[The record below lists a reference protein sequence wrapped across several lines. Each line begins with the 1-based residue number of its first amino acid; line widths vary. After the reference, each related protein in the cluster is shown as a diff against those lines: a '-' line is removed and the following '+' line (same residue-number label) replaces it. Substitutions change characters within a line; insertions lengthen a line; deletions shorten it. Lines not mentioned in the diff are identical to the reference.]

1 MALICL
7 CGHVSDRKVA
17 KAIDRGARTID
28 DITAACG
35 AGACCGGCHP
45 TILEMIDERTA
56 EVVIRPRFAV
66 N

>member
-17 KAIDRGARTID
+17 KAIDRGARTVD
-28 DITAACG
+28 DVTEASG

-45 TILEMIDERTA
+45 TILEMIEERTT
-56 EVVIRPRFAV
+56 EVAVRPRFAV
-66 N
+66 G

>member
-17 KAIDRGARTID
+17 KAIDRGAHTID
-28 DITAACG
+28 EVVEACG

-45 TILEMIDERTA
+45 TILGMIDERTA
-56 EVVIRPRFAV
+56 EVVVRPRFAV
-66 N
+66 S